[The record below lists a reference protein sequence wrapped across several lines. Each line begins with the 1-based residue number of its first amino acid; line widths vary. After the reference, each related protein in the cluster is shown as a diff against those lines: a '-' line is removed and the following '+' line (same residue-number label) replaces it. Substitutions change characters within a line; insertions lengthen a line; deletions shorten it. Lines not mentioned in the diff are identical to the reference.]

1 MILIQQEQISTTHK
15 MNPNQ
20 FFIQEAMFLLEKR
33 QFIENLKPDL
43 GSETFGGI
51 RFILFLLWQQKMLA
65 YFPPCMLFSVGQ

>member
-33 QFIENLKPDL
+33 QFIEKPDH

-51 RFILFLLWQQKMLA
+51 RFILFLL
-65 YFPPCMLFSVGQ
+65 

>member
-20 FFIQEAMFLLEKR
+20 FFIQEAMFLLEKQ

-43 GSETFGGI
+43 GSETFGGVRI
-51 RFILFLLWQQKMLA
+51 ILFLL
-65 YFPPCMLFSVGQ
+65 